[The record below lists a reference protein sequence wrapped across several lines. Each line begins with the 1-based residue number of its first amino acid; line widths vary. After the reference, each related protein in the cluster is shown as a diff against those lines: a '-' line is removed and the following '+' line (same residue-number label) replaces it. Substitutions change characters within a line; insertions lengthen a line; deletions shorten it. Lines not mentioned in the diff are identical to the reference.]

1 MTSTVTDASTS
12 TDRELI
18 TARHLVNG
26 EWLGEADTE
35 RMNPARPGE
44 LAALSPSG
52 TAADTDA
59 AITAAAAAQPAWA
72 AMPAPS
78 RGAILITAG
87 NLLIERQTA
96 IAEDL
101 VREEGK
107 TLAEAK
113 SEVKRASDVLRFFG
127 SLGWAATGEVLP
139 SGLPDTTITTRREPL
154 GVVGLITPWNF
165 PIAIPAWKAA
175 PALVSGNA
183 VVIKPAELTP
193 LSATHLARALQD
205 AGLPAGVF
213 NIVHGKGRVVGDA
226 LARDPRIA
234 GLSFTGS
241 TNVGLGLQEILN
253 ARRARVQLEMG
264 GKNGVL
270 VLDDADPRKAAQV
283 VAAGAFGLTGQACT
297 ATSRVY
303 VTPGVREP
311 FLTALT
317 EEAAAYTAGDGLG
330 SAGSGGAGSDGTR
343 MGAVVSSQQFAQ
355 NKAAVHSAVER
366 GATLLHGAAIL
377 DETHDGG
384 ADRPLFF
391 PAAVLTD
398 LAFDDDAV
406 TEEIFGPVVA
416 VLEVADYEAG
426 LAAINDSRYGL
437 TAGICTDSLARA
449 TDFAARAQAG
459 VIKVNRPT
467 AGLDLNVPFGGVK
480 DSSTNTFRE
489 QGKSAL
495 DFFTWGKTVYTG
507 V

>member
-1 MTSTVTDASTS
+1 MTSTALDPQAITDSQT
-12 TDRELI
+12 I
-18 TARHLVNG
+18 TAQHLING
-26 EWLGEADTE
+26 QWLGDADTQ

-44 LAALSPSG
+44 VAALSPSG
-52 TAADTDA
+52 TVQDVDA
-59 AITAAAAAQPAWA
+59 AITAAVAAQPSWA
-72 AMPAPS
+72 ALPAPA
-78 RGAILITAG
+78 RGAILIAAG
-87 NLLIERQTA
+87 NLLNERQHA

-113 SEVKRASDVLRFFG
+113 GEVKRASDVLRFFG

-165 PIAIPAWKAA
+165 PIAIPAWKTA
-175 PALVSGNA
+175 PALISGNA

-193 LSATHLARALQD
+193 LSTNHVARALQD

-213 NIVHGKGRVVGDA
+213 NVVHGKGRVVGDA

-303 VTPGVREP
+303 VTPGIRSA
-311 FLTALT
+311 FLEALVQ
-317 EEAAAYTAGDGLG
+317 EATAYTAGDGLD
-330 SAGSGGAGSDGTR
+330 GAAR
-343 MGAVVSSQQFAQ
+343 MGAVVSRQQFEQ
-355 NKAAVHSAVER
+355 DQAAVRNAVER
-366 GATLLHGAAIL
+366 GATLLHGQYDGDPTGALFFAAAIL
-377 DETHDGG
+377 TGL
-384 ADRPLFF
+384 P
-391 PAAVLTD
+391 
-398 LAFDDDAV
+398 FDDAAV

-416 VLEVADYEAG
+416 VLEVPDYEGG

-437 TAGICTDSLARA
+437 TAGICTDSLALA
-449 TDFAARAQAG
+449 TDFAARAEAG
-459 VIKVNRPT
+459 VVKINRPT

-489 QGKSAL
+489 QGRSAL
-495 DFFTWGKTVYTG
+495 DFYTWGKTVYTG

>member
-1 MTSTVTDASTS
+1 MTSTATDLSTA
-12 TDRELI
+12 TERDLI
-18 TARHLVNG
+18 TARHLING
-26 EWLGEADTE
+26 QWLGEGDTE

-52 TAADTDA
+52 TAEDVDA
-59 AITAAAAAQPAWA
+59 AISAATAAQPAWA
-72 AMPAPS
+72 AMPAPA
-78 RGAILITAG
+78 RGAILMAAG
-87 NLLIERQTA
+87 DLLLDRQAA
-96 IAEDL
+96 IAGDL

-113 SEVKRASDVLRFFG
+113 GEVKRASDVLRFFG

-154 GVVGLITPWNF
+154 GVVALITPWNF
-165 PIAIPAWKAA
+165 PIAIPAWKSA
-175 PALVSGNA
+175 PALISGNA

-213 NIVHGKGRVVGDA
+213 NVVHGKGRVVGDA

-241 TNVGLGLQEILN
+241 TKVGLGLQEILN

-303 VTPGVREP
+303 VTPGVREE
-311 FLTALT
+311 FLAALT
-317 EEAAAYTAGDGLG
+317 EEAAQYTAGDGLE
-330 SAGSGGAGSDGTR
+330 GAK
-343 MGAVVSSQQFAQ
+343 MGAVVSSQQFEQ
-355 NKAAVHSAVER
+355 NQAAVRTAVER
-366 GATLLHGAAIL
+366 GATLLHGEHDGGTDAGFRFPAAIL
-377 DETHDGG
+377 
-384 ADRPLFF
+384 
-391 PAAVLTD
+391 TD
-398 LAFDDDAV
+398 LPFDDAAV

-416 VLEVADYEAG
+416 VLEVPDYEAG

-437 TAGICTDSLARA
+437 TAGICTDSLAFA